1 MKYVTCRDPGSIV
14 EISIRVLVLNSFKLR
29 PQPIHLLVNSC
40 TTVTVTATLTKSV
53 NETDGCAHLSLQLA
67 DRDLVPVPKTV
78 EARQRRYDTSKEAQ
92 STVAACDP
100 LQTQVDTEK
109 ERSEKDPLLN
119 TGI

>member
-1 MKYVTCRDPGSIV
+1 MKYVTCRDPGFIV

-53 NETDGCAHLSLQLA
+53 NETDGCANLSLQLVA

-78 EARQRRYDTSKEAQ
+78 EARQRRYETPKEAQ
-92 STVAACDP
+92 SIVAACDP
-100 LQTQVDTEK
+100 LQTQVKTEK
-109 ERSEKDPLLN
+109 
-119 TGI
+119 